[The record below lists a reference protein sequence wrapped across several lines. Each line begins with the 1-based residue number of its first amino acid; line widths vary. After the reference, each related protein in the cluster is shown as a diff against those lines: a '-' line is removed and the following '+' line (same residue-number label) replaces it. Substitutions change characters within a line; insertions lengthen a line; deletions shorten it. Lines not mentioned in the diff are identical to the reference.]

1 MILIANIQNLFAVQK
16 IIRNI
21 IMKVIRKIVLDAIA
35 ILLMLDFSGCM
46 IVGSNASVE
55 HSAKISAKES
65 ELLKVQEG
73 KVGWVDVEVDSL
85 ISTYY
90 HDKSDCSDSVFD
102 MLKNDLHL
110 ADHLPSCFCEYE
122 DVKVKFGEDEVVLVQ
137 AKLKVPIAHR
147 TALKEGEHPNVM
159 QFAVDE
165 ETGTISRIEVSAN
178 KRYRGYVNAVL
189 QANKYRRD
197 SVGGR
202 VWGQQE
208 ALMTFLES
216 LENIELFNDEAVR
229 VFMERDVGSGISLK
243 VKSGLRIDP
252 PSFY

>member
-1 MILIANIQNLFAVQK
+1 
-16 IIRNI
+16 
-21 IMKVIRKIVLDAIA
+21 MKVIRKIVLDAIA

-110 ADHLPSCFCEYE
+110 ADHLPSYFCEYE
-122 DVKVKFGEDEVVLVQ
+122 DVKVKFGEDEVVFVQ

-165 ETGTISRIEVSAN
+165 ETGTISRIEVS
-178 KRYRGYVNAVL
+178 
-189 QANKYRRD
+189 
-197 SVGGR
+197 
-202 VWGQQE
+202 
-208 ALMTFLES
+208 LES

-229 VFMERDVGSGISLK
+229 VFMEHDVGRGISLK
-243 VKSGLRIDP
+243 VRSGLRIDS